1 MAPSLAADNVLLL
14 GKDYPDYGV
23 LATHMIGDRSAAAI
37 SVGSDP
43 NSPSQRWKFD
53 QHVYNEDALSVVD
66 SDEWACFAVA
76 DAHYGP
82 EASHLLV
89 ERLHRIWSRI
99 RPTDIKH
106 MAQMFDFLRN
116 GEPPLTDSET
126 TLLAVTYDRVSHAG
140 FGLSIGDSSF
150 VVVGPDAQPFA
161 QNQRDMRFAHPGD
174 RASLARP
181 RSFSFSA
188 QPGDLLL
195 TFTDG
200 IDECHYRSP
209 DTSVQPAHIADIA
222 ERADY
227 EPMTVARE
235 LSKLALTGVSG
246 NPGGQDN
253 IALIASRA

>member
-1 MAPSLAADNVLLL
+1 MATSLAADNVLLL

-23 LATHMIGDRSAAAI
+23 VATHQLSERSAAAI

-43 NSPSQRWKFD
+43 DSPSQRWKFD
-53 QHVYNEDALSVVD
+53 STVFNEDALSVVD

-82 EASHLLV
+82 ESSHMLV

-99 RPTDIKH
+99 RPTDVDH
-106 MAQMFDFLRN
+106 MVQMFEFLRN
-116 GEPPLTDSET
+116 GEPPLTESET
-126 TLLAVTYDRVSHAG
+126 TLLAVTYDRAAHTG

-150 VVVGPDAQPFA
+150 VVVGPNTQPFA

-174 RASLARP
+174 RASLSRP
-181 RSFSFSA
+181 RAFSFSA

-209 DTSVQPAHIADIA
+209 DTSVQPAHIAEIA
-222 ERADY
+222 KRADY
-227 EPMTVARE
+227 EPMAVVTE
-235 LSKLALTGVSG
+235 LSKLALTGVAG